1 MASSP
6 VFSQFDDAY
15 DASGDAIAAID
26 ARLSRLGMQLEE
38 GSAENL
44 RHVLENLLGLV
55 EVDLL
60 PNVIAEEEAM
70 HKSEQEVELAREL
83 AK

>member
-1 MASSP
+1 
-6 VFSQFDDAY
+6 
-15 DASGDAIAAID
+15 
-26 ARLSRLGMQLEE
+26 MQLEE